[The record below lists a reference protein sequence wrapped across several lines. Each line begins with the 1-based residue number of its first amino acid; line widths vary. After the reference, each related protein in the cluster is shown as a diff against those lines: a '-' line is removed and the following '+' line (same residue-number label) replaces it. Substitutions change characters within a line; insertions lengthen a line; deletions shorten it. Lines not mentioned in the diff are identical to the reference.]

1 MGSSMVTVPGVGT
14 WKPEWAR
21 YFDGLQLIIW
31 QEPGDAGNML
41 VNKIV
46 EAVPDAKVIT
56 PPPGVKDLCELL
68 LQAGGDGA
76 AMVRDLMGEATT
88 VEGPVTGMD
97 VPTTEPVNL

>member
-31 QEPGDAGNML
+31 QEPDKGGDTL
-41 VNKIV
+41 VSKV
-46 EAVPDAKVIT
+46 AMDVPDAKVIT

-68 LQAGGDGA
+68 LQAGGGGA
-76 AMVRDLMGEATT
+76 AMIRDLMGEATT